1 MISFLKLGSFSCF
14 CHYGSLHENR
24 MISKSGGNKMK
35 RKTTLISLCI
45 VAAIII
51 SCGIYI
57 FAGTKKAEKLMW
69 KHLDDKGYKQT
80 EIKSVDVNHSF
91 LNVILSYNEW
101 NIKVVYTDEPT
112 SVYSYHMKKGQI
124 VEGGVSGT
132 TDKEDLKH

>member
-1 MISFLKLGSFSCF
+1 
-14 CHYGSLHENR
+14 
-24 MISKSGGNKMK
+24 MK

-45 VAAIII
+45 VATIII

-69 KHLDDKGYKQT
+69 KYLDDKGYNQT
-80 EIKSVDVNHSF
+80 EIKSINVKHSF

-101 NIKVVYTDEPT
+101 NIKVVYADEPT
-112 SVYSYHMKKGQI
+112 SVYYYHMKKSQI

-132 TDKEDLKH
+132 TNKEDLKH